1 MKNSNDWQTTLAST
15 ALAVAAIG
23 KEHEPPE
30 ILEGMAR
37 ALALVAKALAEDG
50 DEAQQAAILEHI
62 QGALQEGYD
71 GVTVQEA
78 EAMFM
83 GFNQTGDE
91 AVNDA
96 RSLLE
101 RTKLM
106 LAEIPAG
113 QTTH

>member
-71 GVTVQEA
+71 GVTVEVA
-78 EAMFM
+78 EGTLRPPCAHCW
-83 GFNQTGDE
+83 
-91 AVNDA
+91 
-96 RSLLE
+96 R
-101 RTKLM
+101 
-106 LAEIPAG
+106 
-113 QTTH
+113 